1 MVHTEETCMLN
12 SSYTLAI
19 TSCLKSSWSAA
30 AAVTD
35 EEADNS
41 QVIAGILLGNFFA
54 AAAGAVE

>member
-1 MVHTEETCMLN
+1 MSEILSIC
-12 SSYTLAI
+12 SS
-19 TSCLKSSWSAA
+19 

>member
-1 MVHTEETCMLN
+1 MMHTEETRMLN
-12 SSYTLAI
+12 CSYTLAI
-19 TSCLKSSWSAA
+19 TCLKSARSAA